1 MFNKGD
7 LVKCNTH
14 YIRGI
19 GKDLYGKIGVIL
31 DYPDASE
38 YPVEFQ
44 FEFSGGHDC
53 NGRGMDGYC
62 CWIPVEDL
70 MLHMNYKVVLRHN
83 SYEIDFD
90 NYKIYQITENEKKHE
105 ITDLH
110 LIREVLSCLNFK
122 TA

>member
-14 YIRGI
+14 DIIGI
-19 GKDLYGKIGVIL
+19 GKDLYGKIAVIL

-83 SYEIDFD
+83 SYEIDFY
-90 NYKIYQITENEKKHE
+90 NYKIYQITDDGKNHE

-110 LIREVLSCLNFK
+110 LIRKVLSCLDFK

>member
-1 MFNKGD
+1 M
-7 LVKCNTH
+7 
-14 YIRGI
+14 
-19 GKDLYGKIGVIL
+19 YGKIGVIL

-53 NGRGMDGYC
+53 NGRGRDGYC
-62 CWIPVEDL
+62 CWISKEDL
-70 MLHMNYKVVLRHN
+70 IPHMNYQIVLRHN
-83 SYEIDFD
+83 SYEIDFY
-90 NYKIYQITENEKKHE
+90 NYKIYQITEAEKKRE

-110 LIREVLSCLNFK
+110 LIREVLSCLDFK

>member
-14 YIRGI
+14 YIRAI

-31 DYPDASE
+31 DYPYGSE

-44 FEFSGGHDC
+44 FEFNGGHDC
-53 NGRGMDGYC
+53 RGRGKGGYC
-62 CWIPVEDL
+62 CWIPAEDL

-83 SYEIDFD
+83 SYEIDFY
-90 NYKIYQITENEKKHE
+90 NYKIYQITDDEKNYE

-110 LIREVLSCLNFK
+110 LIREVLSC
-122 TA
+122 

>member
-53 NGRGMDGYC
+53 NGRGMDGYY

-70 MLHMNYKVVLRHN
+70 MLQMNYKVVLRHN
-83 SYEIDFD
+83 SYEIDFY
-90 NYKIYQITENEKKHE
+90 NYKIYQITDDGKNHE

-110 LIREVLSCLNFK
+110 LIREVLSCLDFK
-122 TA
+122 IV

>member
-14 YIRGI
+14 DIRGI

-31 DYPDASE
+31 DYPDVSE

-83 SYEIDFD
+83 SYEIDFY
-90 NYKIYQITENEKKHE
+90 NYKIYQITDDGKNHE

-110 LIREVLSCLNFK
+110 LIRKVLSCLDFK